1 MREIQ
6 NYLEAYGSVRL
17 NNCFRGVLAE
27 NRMPYATLDD
37 YLSYPRETRLVEL
50 LRIPNLG
57 KKTATEFDEL
67 VVDFLASNNLVSN
80 DPGARPSGADKYRS
94 SDVSLLESAKPEQT
108 PSERYLN
115 LAQREKEILERRFGI
130 NLEKKKTLE
139 ETGQEFDVTRE
150 RIRQIESKAI
160 RKQRSPHILQSWQLY
175 VDENISSIMD
185 AVFGSRVITKK
196 PSELS
201 GEFALAIAIVYGDLS
216 KFLEQKAQLF
226 EDNWVRPNLSILE
239 LQSARNRLAS
249 CVRVDG
255 ALPLSRSE
263 LAKALEVN
271 GSIIEAAVSALD
283 GYRAYSGWIIRG
295 NATSRKRRI
304 VNIMNLFH
312 EGCIDSPV
320 SLWDM
325 KVAYWSNYD
334 DKCSGRDLLLCLQEH
349 KTHFVNLRELGWMC
363 LTTRQN
369 KNLRK
374 STPEY
379 VPNHNIPD
387 ELYRKPVKTGQGLAN
402 CVYDMFAK
410 HGPQRLSDAAE
421 IFGEEYPEYAVSSMY
436 PMLVYFAVFIRFAPG
451 VLGIQAH
458 CRDPDAVSS
467 ARQILLRERD
477 LDLYLLSRAAGWPN
491 LRYPLWDPKMEQLW
505 ANWLTE
511 KEDYHHLG
519 ALLSVANIGR
529 WEINESERVLWRR
542 QKDLHEGYVSAPA
555 MRVFSERRIDT
566 RMLTTAFAAASI
578 FGYVNWMY
586 LNQALG
592 WRIETTRVG
601 LVLALLVRI
610 GGLKPTGA
618 WNEPHILT
626 KRGREIS
633 LSIFGRSIL
642 SGSEARDTIEEFLEE
657 PTDSGIEFGWAE
669 ELDFGQLLNQ
679 ITDVSGQ
686 QEDDP
691 GVAGEE
697 DSAIEVAYEGFM
709 GDELRRLIEG
719 G

>member
-17 NNCFRGVLAE
+17 NNCFRVALAD
-27 NRMPYATLDD
+27 RMPYATLDD
-37 YLSYPRETRLVEL
+37 YLSDPRETRLVEL

-57 KKTATEFDEL
+57 KKTAAEFDEL
-67 VVDFLASNNLVSN
+67 VVGFLASNNLVSN

-94 SDVSLLESAKPEQT
+94 SNVSLLESAKPEQT

-115 LAQREKEILERRFGI
+115 LTQREKEVLERRFGI

-139 ETGQEFDVTRE
+139 EIGKEYDVTKE
-150 RIRQIESKAI
+150 RIRQIEGKAL
-160 RKQRSPHILQSWQLY
+160 RKQRSPHTLQLWQLY
-175 VDENISSIMD
+175 IDENISSIMD
-185 AVFGSRVITKK
+185 AVFGSRLITKN

-201 GEFALAIAIVYGDLS
+201 GEFTLAIAIVYGDVS
-216 KFLEQKAQLF
+216 KFLEQRAQRF

-263 LAKALEVN
+263 LAEALEVN
-271 GSIIEAAVSALD
+271 GSIIEVAVSALD

-304 VNIMNLFH
+304 VNILNLFH
-312 EGCIDSPV
+312 EGLIDSPV

-349 KTHFVNLRELGWMC
+349 KTHFVNLRELGWVC
-363 LTTRQN
+363 LTIRQN
-369 KNLRK
+369 ENFRE
-374 STPEY
+374 STQEY
-379 VPNHNIPD
+379 APNHNIPD

-421 IFGEEYPEYAVSSMY
+421 IFGVEYPKYAISSMY

-477 LDLYLLSRAAGWPN
+477 LDLYLLSRAAGSPN

-505 ANWLTE
+505 ANWLAE
-511 KEDYHHLG
+511 KEDYHRLG

-566 RMLTTAFAAASI
+566 GMLTTAFAAASI

-633 LSIFGRSIL
+633 RSIFGRSIL
-642 SGSEARDTIEEFLEE
+642 SSGEDRNTLVDLLEE
-657 PTDSGIEFGWAE
+657 PVGHGNEFGWAE
-669 ELDFGQLLNQ
+669 ELDFDQLLNQ
-679 ITDVSGQ
+679 ITDMSGQ
-686 QEDDP
+686 QEDGPD
-691 GVAGEE
+691 VVGEE
-697 DSAIEVAYEGFM
+697 DSAIEAGYEGFM